1 VVFHLFQI
9 LIKIY
14 LACRV
19 KLVLNKILAN
29 QFQTYLLFTFII
41 LNFKKIILNNKPNV
55 GMDVFKMKNKKLSN
69 LLSCVFVKNCHTF
82 GGQRFWPTLT
92 CFHLVSMGI
101 IIEN

>member
-1 VVFHLFQI
+1 VVFHLFKI
-9 LIKIY
+9 LITIY

-19 KLVLNKILAN
+19 KVGLKKILAN
-29 QFQTYLLFTFII
+29 QFQTYLLSTFII
-41 LNFKKIILNNKPNV
+41 LKFKKNLNNKPNV

-69 LLSCVFVKNCHTF
+69 LLFCVFVKNCHIF